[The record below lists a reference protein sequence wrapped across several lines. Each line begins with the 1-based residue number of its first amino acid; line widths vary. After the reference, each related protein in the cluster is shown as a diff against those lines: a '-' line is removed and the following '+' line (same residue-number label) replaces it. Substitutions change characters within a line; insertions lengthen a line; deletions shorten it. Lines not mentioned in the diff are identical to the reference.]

1 MIEELTTIM
10 PDNETRKRFGLRIK
24 ELRKQKKMD
33 TNRVGG
39 KKSWRQNWMYVSR
52 S

>member
-33 TNRVGG
+33 TKRVGG
-39 KKSWRQNWMYVSR
+39 KIGCTFPVAKQI
-52 S
+52 

>member
-10 PDNETRKRFGLRIK
+10 PDNEIRKSFGLRIK
-24 ELRKQKKMD
+24 ELRKQK
-33 TNRVGG
+33 NGL
-39 KKSWRQNWMYVSR
+39 KKSWRQNWMHVSR

>member
-24 ELRKQKKMD
+24 ELHKQKKGTQKELAKLD
-33 TNRVGG
+33 VRFP
-39 KKSWRQNWMYVSR
+39 
-52 S
+52 